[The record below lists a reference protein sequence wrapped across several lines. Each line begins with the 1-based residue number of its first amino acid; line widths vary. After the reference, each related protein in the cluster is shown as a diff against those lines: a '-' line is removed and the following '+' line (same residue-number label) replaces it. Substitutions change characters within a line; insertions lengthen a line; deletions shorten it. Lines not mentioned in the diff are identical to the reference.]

1 MNFFLV
7 ISLLSLKNLKLL
19 PRFKNKLSQKDLKK
33 IHTPSNKYQKK
44 KTHLTKYRY
53 VDSHTEILFT
63 QTSIDTGT
71 TASNMQI
78 ANLFQS
84 GGKEIRE
91 NSVSRETYASF
102 NYRFTNTIEREDLNK
117 IKKERKTRGIKRK
130 IKERKKKGRKIENS
144 GSHERLIFEGCISS
158 I

>member
-1 MNFFLV
+1 
-7 ISLLSLKNLKLL
+7 
-19 PRFKNKLSQKDLKK
+19 
-33 IHTPSNKYQKK
+33 
-44 KTHLTKYRY
+44 
-53 VDSHTEILFT
+53 
-63 QTSIDTGT
+63 
-71 TASNMQI
+71 MQI

-158 I
+158 IFHTRETTALSNFSFSCFSKAPLDIRGCIRGE

>member
-1 MNFFLV
+1 
-7 ISLLSLKNLKLL
+7 
-19 PRFKNKLSQKDLKK
+19 
-33 IHTPSNKYQKK
+33 
-44 KTHLTKYRY
+44 
-53 VDSHTEILFT
+53 
-63 QTSIDTGT
+63 
-71 TASNMQI
+71 MQI

-117 IKKERKTRGIKRK
+117 IKKERKTKGMKRK

-158 I
+158 V